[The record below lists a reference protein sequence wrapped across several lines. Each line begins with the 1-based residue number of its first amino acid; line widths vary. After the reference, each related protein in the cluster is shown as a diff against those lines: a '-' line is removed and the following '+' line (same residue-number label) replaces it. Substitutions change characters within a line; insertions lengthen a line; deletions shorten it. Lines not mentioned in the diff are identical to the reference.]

1 MKTLLQRVI
10 SAKVVVEGKAI
21 GEIEKGILVFL
32 AIEKG
37 DTEERIKRMAQ
48 RVLNYRLFSDDDD
61 KMNLNVTQVQGG
73 VLAVSQF
80 TLAANTGK
88 GNRPSFIAAADP
100 ALGKPLYQL
109 FVSQLSAQHSPVAT
123 GSFGADMQVH
133 LVNDGPV
140 TFWLEI

>member
-1 MKTLLQRVI
+1 MKVLLQRVI
-10 SAKVVVEGKAI
+10 SAKVVVDDKTI

-48 RVLNYRLFSDDDD
+48 RVLNYRLFSDVDH
-61 KMNLNVTQVQGG
+61 KMNLNVTQTKGG

-88 GNRPSFIAAADP
+88 GNRPSFTAAADP
-100 ALGKPLYQL
+100 ALGESLYQL
-109 FVSQLSAQHSPVAT
+109 FVSQLSGQHSPVAT